1 MIKQLIFFAIA
12 IMLGFASAG
21 ASNPIIDVKKTGQGH
36 PMILIHGMAC
46 GAEVWN
52 EVADYYQD
60 RYELHLVTIAG
71 FGNPRSLEAPH
82 ALQAIRDALIAYV
95 KSENLEKPILM
106 GHSMG
111 GFVSLWA
118 ASHRPELFGPIVS
131 VDGLPYFPVLA
142 MPGISA
148 ETAAPI
154 AEMMKSQVQNSNPEA
169 ARAQQEMMIA
179 TMIGDPEKRA
189 EVMEMGMRSNP
200 AVIARAM
207 GEMYTTDIRNQ
218 VKAIDSP
225 VLVLGSWY
233 GYRQWGTTLESARN
247 GFKAQFDP
255 IASSRVE
262 MAATALHF
270 IFYDDPQWFFEVV
283 DGFLS
288 PKN

>member
-1 MIKQLIFFAIA
+1 MIKQIIFFAIA
-12 IMLGFASAG
+12 LMLGFASAG
-21 ASNPIIDVKKTGQGH
+21 ASNPIIEVKKTGQGH

-179 TMIGDPEKRA
+179 TMIGDPEKRTF
-189 EVMEMGMRSNP
+189 VLEMGMRSNP

-233 GYRQWGTTLESARN
+233 GYRQWGTTLESARS
-247 GFKAQFDP
+247 GFQAQFAP
-255 IASSRVE
+255 IANSRVE

-270 IFYDDPQWFFEVV
+270 IFYDEPQWFFEVV
-283 DGFLS
+283 DGFLEE
-288 PKN
+288 K